1 MPETDAEGAQAAW
14 QAEYHAAAK
23 PHPVIAALVAR
34 FKLALDYLMLPIYF
48 ILHTVYVFVQGILI
62 KMFKPHPPPEKI
74 KRPYA
79 RIAVIG
85 GGLTGVSSAAH
96 AVSHG
101 FEVVIYEAADRIG
114 GIWAHEN
121 KTSGLQLNSLL
132 YRFHPAVRWKKAFP
146 QRDEILGEIEKVWR
160 EYRLEERTRLNTPV
174 KQVRRVKRVSPD
186 DECQAHVRSPSQWYI
201 NAREDGP
208 FDALIVAVGTSGEP
222 MWVGFEGMPIK
233 AEKSD
238 SKRSTEVPSR
248 EPTTLTGSNSKSR
261 RADKKDG
268 DNAQKAG
275 SVEKHEQWTYQGP
288 VLHSS
293 QLDYATPEMLRGK
306 TVAVI
311 GSGASGV
318 EAVETALSRGADR
331 CIMIARRDKWIIP
344 RNVVFDI
351 CLSAQ
356 PFGREMPFS
365 VIWERFLALWQYHGV
380 ENLVPKSGIF
390 VSTPVVNDD
399 FLNQV
404 RAGNCVYVR
413 GDVVRLTTDGIV
425 VDVRESI
432 EGGSPSWIG
441 KGVHES
447 MHPTRPT
454 GPETDAGGA
463 SPEAEGRVEFKADV
477 IILATGYKHPSLSF
491 LPQELFP
498 KDYERPNL
506 YLQNF
511 STEDWSVLLTNSAY
525 LNAIGTVGHFHIGI
539 YTRILL
545 TFLLDPA
552 TRPIAKEMKI
562 WVDVVRFIKRGAQG
576 GALTFFTY
584 MELTIWILTFH
595 VLRPDRWRWTFFIL
609 FGWDV
614 CPDDEQLISLIDE
627 GKQKV

>member
-1 MPETDAEGAQAAW
+1 MPKTDAERAHAAW
-14 QAEYHAAAK
+14 KAEYHAATK
-23 PHPVIAALVAR
+23 PSPVIAALVAP
-34 FKLALDYLMLPIYF
+34 FKVVLDYLMSPVYV
-48 ILHTVYVFVQGILI
+48 ILHMLYRFVQGILI
-62 KMFKPHPPPEKI
+62 SIFKPRPPPERV

-96 AVSHG
+96 AASHG
-101 FEVVIYEAADRIG
+101 FEVTIYEASDRIG

-121 KTSGLQLNSLL
+121 QTSGLQLNSLL
-132 YRFHPAVRWKKAFP
+132 YRFHPAVCWKKAFP
-146 QRDEILGEIEKVWR
+146 QRDEILGEIEKVWK
-160 EYRLEERTRLNTPV
+160 EYRLEERTRFNTTV
-174 KQVRRVKRVSPD
+174 RQVRRVKRVSSC
-186 DECQAHVRSPSQWYI
+186 DECQVHVRSPSQWYI
-201 NAREDGP
+201 NAGEDGP
-208 FDALIVAVGTSGEP
+208 FDALIVAVGTNGEP
-222 MWVGFEGMPIK
+222 MWVGFEGMPTK
-233 AEKSD
+233 SERSD
-238 SKRSTEVPSR
+238 STRGGEVPSQ
-248 EPTTLTGSNSKSR
+248 ESATHTSSNSKSK
-261 RADKKDG
+261 RAEKKG
-268 DNAQKAG
+268 GGSAQKAG

-288 VLHSS
+288 VFHSS
-293 QLDYATPEMLRGK
+293 QLDCATREMLRGK

-318 EAVETALSRGADR
+318 EAVETTLSRGADR
-331 CIMIARRDKWIIP
+331 CIMLARRDKWIIP
-344 RNVVFDI
+344 RNVVFDV

-380 ENLVPKSGIF
+380 EDLVPQSGIF

-404 RAGNCVYVR
+404 RAGKCVYVR
-413 GDVVRLTTDGIV
+413 GNVVRLTTDGIV

-432 EGGSPSWIG
+432 ESGSPSGIG
-441 KGVHES
+441 KGIHEC
-447 MHPTRPT
+447 MRPT
-454 GPETDAGGA
+454 APETDAGGA
-463 SPEAEGRVEFKADV
+463 EPEAEGRVEFKADV
-477 IILATGYKHPSLSF
+477 IVLATGYKHPSLSF

-525 LNAIGTVGHFHIGI
+525 VNAIGTVGHFHIGI

-545 TFLLDPA
+545 TFLLDPG
-552 TRPIAKEMKI
+552 TRPIAKEMKL

-576 GALTFFTY
+576 GALSFFTY

-614 CPDDEQLISLIDE
+614 CPDDERLISLVDE
-627 GKQKV
+627 EKQEV

>member
-1 MPETDAEGAQAAW
+1 MPKTDAEGTHAAW
-14 QAEYHAAAK
+14 KAEYHAATK
-23 PHPVIAALVAR
+23 PTPVIAALVAR
-34 FKLALDYLMLPIYF
+34 FKAALDYLMLPVYA
-48 ILHTVYVFVQGILI
+48 ILHMLYLFVQGILI
-62 KMFKPHPPPEKI
+62 KVFKPRPPPERV

-96 AVSHG
+96 AASHG

-132 YRFHPAVRWKKAFP
+132 YRFHPAVCWRKAFP
-146 QRDEILGEIEKVWR
+146 QRDEILGEIEKVWK
-160 EYRLEERTRLNTPV
+160 EYRLEERTRFNTTV
-174 KQVRRVKRVSPD
+174 RQVRRVKRVSSD
-186 DECQAHVRSPSQWYI
+186 DECQGRTAHVRSPSQWYI
-201 NAREDGP
+201 NAGEDGP
-208 FDALIVAVGTSGEP
+208 FDALIVAVGTNGEP
-222 MWVGFEGMPIK
+222 VWVGFEGMPTK
-233 AEKSD
+233 AERSD
-238 SKRSTEVPSR
+238 STRRKSA
-248 EPTTLTGSNSKSR
+248 TLTSSNSKSKHVE
-261 RADKKDG
+261 KKDG
-268 DNAQKAG
+268 GSAQKAG

-293 QLDYATPEMLRGK
+293 QLDCATREMLRGK

-318 EAVETALSRGADR
+318 EAVETTLSRGTDR
-331 CIMIARRDKWIIP
+331 CIMIARRDKV
-344 RNVVFDI
+344 RNVVFDV

-365 VIWERFLALWQYHGV
+365 VIWERFLVLWQYHGV
-380 ENLVPKSGIF
+380 EDLVPRSGIF
-390 VSTPVVNDD
+390 VVNDD

-404 RAGNCVYVR
+404 RAGKCVYVR
-413 GDVVRLTTDGIV
+413 GNVVRLTTDGIV

-432 EGGSPSWIG
+432 EGGSPSGIG
-441 KGVHES
+441 KGVHEC
-447 MHPTRPT
+447 MRPT
-454 GPETDAGGA
+454 GPETDAGGSA
-463 SPEAEGRVEFKADV
+463 PEAEGRVEFKADV

-525 LNAIGTVGHFHIGI
+525 VNAIGTFSQFIALTSDVLSD
-539 YTRILL
+539 TRILL

-552 TRPIAKEMKI
+552 TRPIAKEMKL

-576 GALTFFTY
+576 GALSFFTY

-614 CPDDEQLISLIDE
+614 CPDDERLISLVNE
-627 GKQKV
+627 GKQEA

>member
-1 MPETDAEGAQAAW
+1 MSGTDAEGAQAAW

-23 PHPVIAALVAR
+23 PNPTTGALVAR
-34 FKLALDYLMLPIYF
+34 FKPALDYLMLPIYF
-48 ILHTVYVFVQGILI
+48 ILHAVYVFVQGILI
-62 KMFKPHPPPEKI
+62 KMFKPHPPPERI

-101 FEVVIYEAADRIG
+101 FEVVVYEAADRIG

-174 KQVRRVKRVSPD
+174 KQVRRVKRASAD
-186 DECQAHVRSPSQWYI
+186 DECQVHVRSPSQWYI
-201 NAREDGP
+201 NAGEDGP

-233 AEKSD
+233 EEKSD

-248 EPTTLTGSNSKSR
+248 EPTILTGSNSKSR

-306 TVAVI
+306 TAAVI

-365 VIWERFLALWQYHGV
+365 VVWERFLALWQYHGV
-380 ENLVPKSGIF
+380 EDLVPKSGIF

-432 EGGSPSWIG
+432 EAGSSPWIG

-447 MHPTRPT
+447 MHPTRPA
-454 GPETDAGGA
+454 GSETNAGGA

-562 WVDVVRFIKRGAQG
+562 WVDVVRFIKRGAKG
-576 GALTFFTY
+576 GALSFFTY

-614 CPDDEQLISLIDE
+614 CPDDERLISLVDE

>member
-1 MPETDAEGAQAAW
+1 MPKTDAEGTHAAW
-14 QAEYHAAAK
+14 KAEYHAATK
-23 PHPVIAALVAR
+23 PTPVIAALVAR
-34 FKLALDYLMLPIYF
+34 FKAALDYLMLPVYA
-48 ILHTVYVFVQGILI
+48 ILHMLYLFVQGILI
-62 KMFKPHPPPEKI
+62 KVFKPRPPPERV

-96 AVSHG
+96 AASHG

-132 YRFHPAVRWKKAFP
+132 YRFHPAVCWRKAFP
-146 QRDEILGEIEKVWR
+146 QRDEILGEIEKVWK
-160 EYRLEERTRLNTPV
+160 EYRLEERTRFNTTV
-174 KQVRRVKRVSPD
+174 RQVRRVKRVSSD

-201 NAREDGP
+201 NAGEDGP
-208 FDALIVAVGTSGEP
+208 FDALIVAVGTNGEP
-222 MWVGFEGMPIK
+222 VWVGFEGMPTK
-233 AEKSD
+233 AERSD
-238 SKRSTEVPSR
+238 STRRSEVPSR
-248 EPTTLTGSNSKSR
+248 ESATLTSSNSKSKHVE
-261 RADKKDG
+261 KKDG
-268 DNAQKAG
+268 GSAQKAG

-293 QLDYATPEMLRGK
+293 QLDCATREMLRGK

-318 EAVETALSRGADR
+318 EAVETTLSRGTDR

-344 RNVVFDI
+344 RNVVFDV

-365 VIWERFLALWQYHGV
+365 VIWERFLVLWQYHGV
-380 ENLVPKSGIF
+380 EDLVPRSGIF

-404 RAGNCVYVR
+404 RAGKCVYVR
-413 GDVVRLTTDGIV
+413 GNVVRLTTDGIV

-432 EGGSPSWIG
+432 EGGSPSGIG
-441 KGVHES
+441 KGVHEC
-447 MHPTRPT
+447 MRPT
-454 GPETDAGGA
+454 GPETDAGGSA
-463 SPEAEGRVEFKADV
+463 PEAEGRVEFKADV

-525 LNAIGTVGHFHIGI
+525 VNAIGTVGHFHIGI

-552 TRPIAKEMKI
+552 TRPIAKEMKL

-576 GALTFFTY
+576 GALSFFTY

-614 CPDDEQLISLIDE
+614 CPDDERLISLVNE
-627 GKQKV
+627 GKQEA